1 MSDQKVKLQEVQ
13 SSSQMGGHLLVEC
26 LIAQGVTHAF
36 GVPGESYL
44 AALDGFHKY
53 QNQIQFVTCRQEGG
67 ATFMADA
74 QGRLTGRPGV
84 CFVTRGPGATNASIG
99 VHTAFQ
105 DSTPMVLFVGDV
117 ATETRDREAFQEVD
131 FCSFFGPSTKGMAK
145 RVERI
150 DDAKRIPE
158 YVARAFATAMNG
170 RPGPVVLVLPEDMLT
185 HEVSSRPLPKL
196 EPVQAWSDPGSLRE
210 LREMLLQAQRPF
222 VIAGGGGW
230 TPQSAQALQRFA
242 ENWQLPV
249 GNAFRFQDT
258 FDNFHPLYAGDVG
271 IGINPKLAQRIKDSD
286 LIIAIGPRLGE
297 MTTSGYTL
305 LEVPKSKQKL
315 VHIHASAEELNRVY
329 HADLAICASMNAAA
343 RSLEVLTAPPSV
355 PWTDWAAQANADYLA
370 NTLPQTL
377 AGLPADSAQGLVNMP
392 EVISVLQRH
401 LPADAVLTNG
411 AGNFA
416 SWVHRY
422 YKHHGI
428 SKGFKTQLAPTVGA
442 MGYGVPAGIAAAVLT
457 GRVVFTIAGDGDF
470 LMNGQELATAAQHGA
485 KTIVVLLNNGM
496 YGTIRMHQERDFP
509 THNMGSHLN
518 NPNFA
523 NLAKAYGYEGVRIL
537 KTEEFEPALTA
548 ALARNQGTL
557 IEIMLD
563 PEAITTRVTLS
574 AITQNALKTK

>member
-13 SSSQMGGHLLVEC
+13 SSSQIGGHLLVEC

-53 QNQIQFVTCRQEGG
+53 QDQIQFVTCRQEGG
-67 ATFMADA
+67 AAFMADA

-150 DDAKRIPE
+150 DDASRIPE

-185 HEVSSRPLPKL
+185 HEVSSRPLPQL

-210 LREMLLQAQRPF
+210 LRELLLQAQRPF

-249 GNAFRFQDT
+249 SNAFRFQDT

-305 LEVPKSKQKL
+305 LEVPKPKQKL

-343 RSLEVLTAPPSV
+343 RSLEVLTAPSSV
-355 PWTDWAAQANADYLA
+355 AWTDWAAQANADYLA

-523 NLAKAYGYEGVRIL
+523 NLAKAYGYEGVRIS